1 MVCVESRSRGEQE
14 GASRSRE
21 QEERMLKHV
30 LGTVV
35 CRARL
40 RWKEQPMAT
49 VDCNFFFFSHTEC
62 THDDSI
68 LETFSY
74 ALAYGCAV
82 VVYGRVQ

>member
-1 MVCVESRSRGEQE
+1 MVCVESRSGGEQE

-49 VDCNFFFFSHTEC
+49 VDCNFFFSPIQNAHMMIP
-62 THDDSI
+62 SWK
-68 LETFSY
+68 LSRMP
-74 ALAYGCAV
+74 LLMGV
-82 VVYGRVQ
+82 P

>member
-1 MVCVESRSRGEQE
+1 VESRNRGEQE

-21 QEERMLKHV
+21 QEEWMLKHV

-40 RWKEQPMAT
+40 RWERTTHGNRQLQLFLFP
-49 VDCNFFFFSHTEC
+49 HTEC
-62 THDDSI
+62 THDDST

-82 VVYGRVQ
+82 VVYGRAQ